1 MIRLIQIVMA
11 VVVSLTT
18 DLSLPYLPTDP
29 LVHRCA
35 WKLDMFQWTINFCVE
50 VLMCLDFDVS
60 TEASDIDYAL
70 VINFILLRHFITKC
84 GLWEISFLV
93 DLRDDKQFLA
103 DHPGAVPITTAQVC
117 AVASHV
123 QIYI

>member
-11 VVVSLTT
+11 VVVSLATN
-18 DLSLPYLPTDP
+18 LPLPYLPTDP

-70 VINFILLRHFITKC
+70 VINFILFRHFITKC
-84 GLWEISFLV
+84 GL
-93 DLRDDKQFLA
+93 
-103 DHPGAVPITTAQVC
+103 
-117 AVASHV
+117 
-123 QIYI
+123 